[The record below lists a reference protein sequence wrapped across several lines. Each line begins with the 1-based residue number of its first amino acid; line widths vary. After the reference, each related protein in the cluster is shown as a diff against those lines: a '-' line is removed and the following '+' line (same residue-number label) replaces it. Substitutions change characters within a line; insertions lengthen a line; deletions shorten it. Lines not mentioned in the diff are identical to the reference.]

1 MNYIENIIYI
11 YMLVY
16 YKEKILKI
24 KEVKYEYY

>member
-1 MNYIENIIYI
+1 MNYIENII

-24 KEVKYEYY
+24 KEIKYEYY

>member
-1 MNYIENIIYI
+1 MNYIENII